1 MADNDTDAILDVLK
15 EFDTGR
21 LILAFCLSMVVGL
34 LIGSLIYAVMTWMS
48 RRRATASIT
57 RRPHRQSRQPRSSA
71 HGLLHSRSSAFSR
84 SSSGVG
90 GFDRRSNN
98 SLTGA
103 ALSFHRQ
110 ASLDLAD
117 PPGRKNSF
125 RASTFHPLLQCS
137 QIAREA
143 EEGGGQSTLPR
154 ASPTTPHRR
163 RPVRQRHPALTP
175 PWRVHPVPPG
185 LLLEQQQ
192 PAGFHATQTP
202 PPAYESVIRAFQETC
217 TCTTPHARPAERET
231 APPPTPP

>member
-1 MADNDTDAILDVLK
+1 MAENDTDAILDVLK

-84 SSSGVG
+84 SSGGGVG

-154 ASPTTPHRR
+154 GSPPPPTAGGPSGNATANANAAVATSTPS
-163 RPVRQRHPALTP
+163 RPDSFWSNSSLR
-175 PWRVHPVPPG
+175 
-185 LLLEQQQ
+185 
-192 PAGFHATQTP
+192 GFHATQTP

-217 TCTTPHARPAERET
+217 T
-231 APPPTPP
+231 